1 MHPHPRTAALPAGAA
16 LRRGAASL
24 VVVMILFFVITLVAA
39 YTSRNLLFE
48 QRTSANQYR
57 ATLAFE
63 AADAGME
70 WAIARLNEGRMNNDC
85 TELAPAAAVATPP
98 QDSFR
103 ERYLDPNPATGAIG
117 VRLQTTA
124 PTVERRAGCVFNGT
138 NWVCDCPADGN
149 PAPTV
154 TTTGNG
160 PFPAF
165 WVRFLSTQLGT
176 PQRPGVIRIQV
187 NACTR
192 ADASCLDFNRQAQS
206 GDGLATVWSMVAL
219 RKGVPTA
226 PAAALTVRGTLA
238 FGGNTYTV
246 TNADPVSG
254 GTTIHGGGAVTPS
267 VNTVLRTV
275 PGSPGAL
282 SFVQNDPELALPN
295 LAITPAT
302 PANNGDNRMFNSVFG
317 TWPATYYAQ
326 PALSVVDCA
335 ANCAAADVNAVA
347 LRKPGHALRVN
358 GPAGCRL
365 RIDAPIG
372 TAAAPVLLVS
382 DCTVE
387 FDSTAPTIYGL
398 VYSRA
403 ALWELEGGSGT
414 IRGAAV
420 AERNFAFDNDNPSI
434 IYDRDVM
441 LRLQTFVGSYARIA
455 GSWRDFQPGVN
466 P

>member
-1 MHPHPRTAALPAGAA
+1 MVPARRLKSAAATARSPQ
-16 LRRGAASL
+16 RGAAAL
-24 VVVMILFFVITLVAA
+24 VVVMILFFIITLVAA

-103 ERYLDPNPATGAIG
+103 QRYLDPNPATGVIG
-117 VRLQTTA
+117 VRLQTIA
-124 PTVERRAGCVFNGT
+124 PTVERRAGCIFSGT
-138 NWVCDCPADGN
+138 TWVCDCPADGN
-149 PAPTV
+149 PAPSV

-165 WVRFLSTQLGT
+165 WVRFLSTDLGG
-176 PQRPGVIRIQV
+176 RPGVVRIQV

-192 ADASCLDFNRQAQS
+192 ADATCLDFNRQAQS

-219 RKGVPTA
+219 RKGLPTA
-226 PAAALTVRGTLA
+226 PAAALTVRGTFA
-238 FGGNTYTV
+238 AGPNTPTV
-246 TNADPVSG
+246 TNTDTASG
-254 GTTIHGGGAVTPS
+254 GVTIHGGGAVATG
-267 VNTVLRTV
+267 TIQLHTV

-282 SFVQNDPELALPN
+282 SFVQNDPELALPD
-295 LAITPAT
+295 LAIVPAT
-302 PANNGDNRMFNSVFG
+302 PANVGNDRMFNSVFG
-317 TWPATYYAQ
+317 TWPVTYYAQ
-326 PALSVVDCA
+326 PALSVV
-335 ANCAAADVNAVA
+335 NCAGNCTAADVNAVA
-347 LRKPGHALRVN
+347 LRKPGHALHVS
-358 GPAGCRL
+358 GAGACRL
-365 RIDAPIG
+365 VIDAAIG
-372 TAAAPVLLVS
+372 SAAEPVLVIS

-387 FDSTAPTIYGL
+387 FDATAATLHGV

-403 ALWELEGGSGT
+403 ATWELEGGNGT
-414 IRGAAV
+414 LRGAAV
-420 AERNFAFDNDNPSI
+420 AERNFAFDNDNPSV
-434 IYDRDVM
+434 IYDRDVV
-441 LRLQTFVGSYARIA
+441 LRLQALVGSYARIA
-455 GSWRDFQPGVN
+455 GSWRDFQPGPN